1 MAVYN
6 PEGLHKEFQNSF
18 NAGNLDAVMDL
29 YEADA
34 TLVPIPLPFLVA
46 PRILSA
52 QSSQEVSSC
61 RSSVWLI

>member
-18 NAGNLDAVMDL
+18 NAGNLDAIMDL

-34 TLVPIPLPFLVA
+34 TLAPIPLPFLVA
-46 PRILSA
+46 QGS
-52 QSSQEVSSC
+52 
-61 RSSVWLI
+61 